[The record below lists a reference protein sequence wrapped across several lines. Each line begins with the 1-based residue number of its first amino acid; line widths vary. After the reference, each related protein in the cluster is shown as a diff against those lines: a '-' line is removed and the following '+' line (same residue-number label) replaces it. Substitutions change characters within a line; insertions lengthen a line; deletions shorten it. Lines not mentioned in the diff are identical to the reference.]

1 MKNRVCTITL
11 LLCLGAAPTR
21 LLAQSTGTPGKI
33 GLVNIQGAILST
45 AEGKKAMAELQKKY
59 QPRQQEVQKYQQ
71 DIQAI
76 SDQLQKQ
83 AATLSD
89 DEQRRL
95 NRDLEE
101 KQKILKRT
109 TEDAQADF
117 ANDRDEIFRR
127 IGQKMVKVID
137 DYAGKNGFS
146 LVIGS
151 DQVPIYFAVKEVEL
165 TDEIVRLYDAA
176 NPSDALT
183 TGGPATPPATRSV
196 APSAVKPPKPAD
208 KPKP

>member
-1 MKNRVCTITL
+1 
-11 LLCLGAAPTR
+11 
-21 LLAQSTGTPGKI
+21 
-33 GLVNIQGAILST
+33 
-45 AEGKKAMAELQKKY
+45 MADLQKKY
-59 QPRQQEVQKYQQ
+59 QPRQQEVQKDQQ
-71 DIQAI
+71 EIQAI

-117 ANDRDEIFRR
+117 SADRDEMFRR
-127 IGQKMVKVID
+127 IGQKMVKVIQ
-137 DYAGKNGFS
+137 DYAPKNGYS

-151 DQVPIYFAVKEVEL
+151 DQVPIYYAATEVDVTEQIVK
-165 TDEIVRLYDAA
+165 LYDAA
-176 NPSDALT
+176 YPADVPTSGGPAPRPSSSSAT
-183 TGGPATPPATRSV
+183 KPATPP
-196 APSAVKPPKPAD
+196 KP
-208 KPKP
+208 

>member
-1 MKNRVCTITL
+1 MKTRVCTITL
-11 LLCLGAAPTR
+11 LVILGIAPAA
-21 LLAQSTGTPGKI
+21 LLAQSSANSGKVGI
-33 GLVNIQGAILST
+33 ISIQEAILST
-45 AEGKKAMAELQKKY
+45 AEGKKAMADLQKKY
-59 QPRQQEVQKYQQ
+59 QPRQQEVQKENQ

-76 SDQLQKQ
+76 NDQLQKQ

-117 ANDRDEIFRR
+117 GADRDEMFRR
-127 IGQKMVKVID
+127 IGQKMVSVIQE
-137 DYAGKNGFS
+137 YAQKNGFS
-146 LVIGS
+146 LIIGS
-151 DQVPIYFAVKEVEL
+151 DQVPIYYRATDVEL
-165 TDEIVRLYDAA
+165 TDQIVKLYDAA
-176 NPSDALT
+176 NPVDTPT
-183 TGGPATPPATRSV
+183 TGGPATPATPRSG
-196 APSAVKPPKPAD
+196 APSAAKPAN

>member
-1 MKNRVCTITL
+1 MKTRVSTITL
-11 LLCLGAAPTR
+11 LLCLGTAPSV
-21 LLAQSTGTPGKI
+21 LLGQSPGTSGKI
-33 GLVNIQGAILST
+33 GLVNIQEAILST

-59 QPRQQEVQKYQQ
+59 QPRQQEVQKLQE
-71 DIQAI
+71 DARVI

-101 KQKILKRT
+101 KQKFLKRT

-117 ANDRDEIFRR
+117 ATDRDEMFRR
-127 IGQKMVKVID
+127 IGQKMVKQID
-137 DYAGKNGFS
+137 DYARQNGFS
-146 LVIGS
+146 LIIGS
-151 DQVPIYFAVKEVEL
+151 DQVPIYYAAKEVDL
-165 TDEIVRLYDAA
+165 TDSIVRLYDVA

-183 TGGPATPPATRSV
+183 SGRPATPPATHPV
-196 APSAVKPPKPAD
+196 APSTAKPA
-208 KPKP
+208 KPAAKPNP

>member
-1 MKNRVCTITL
+1 MNTRVSTITL
-11 LLCLGAAPTR
+11 LFFLGAAPAG
-21 LLAQSTGTPGKI
+21 LLAQSSGTSGKV
-33 GLVNIQGAILST
+33 GLVSIQTAILST

-59 QPRQQEVQKYQQ
+59 QPRQQEVQKDQQ

-76 SDQLQKQ
+76 TDQLQKQ

-101 KQKILKRT
+101 KQKLLKRT

-117 ANDRDEIFRR
+117 ANDREEMFRR
-127 IGQKMVKVID
+127 IGQKMVSVIQ
-137 DYAGKNGFS
+137 DYAQKNGFS
-146 LVIGS
+146 LIIGS
-151 DQVPIYFAVKEVEL
+151 DQVPVYYAATEVDL
-165 TDEIVRLYDAA
+165 TDVIVKLYDAA
-176 NPSDALT
+176 NPSEAVT
-183 TGGPATPPATRSV
+183 SGVPGATRPA
-196 APSAVKPPKPAD
+196 APSTAKPKVAD

>member
-1 MKNRVCTITL
+1 MKTRVSTITL
-11 LLCLGAAPTR
+11 LLCLGTAPSV
-21 LLAQSTGTPGKI
+21 LLGQSSGTSGKI
-33 GLVNIQGAILST
+33 GLVNIQEAILST

-59 QPRQQEVQKYQQ
+59 QPRQQEVQKLQQ

-76 SDQLQKQ
+76 NDQLQKQ

-101 KQKILKRT
+101 RQKLLKRT

-117 ANDRDEIFRR
+117 ATDRDEMFRR
-127 IGQKMVKVID
+127 IGQKVVKQID
-137 DYAGKNGFS
+137 DYARQNGFS

-151 DQVPIYFAVKEVEL
+151 DQVPIYYAAKEIDL
-165 TDEIVRLYDAA
+165 TDSIVRLYDAA
-176 NPSDALT
+176 NPSDAMT
-183 TGGPATPPATRSV
+183 SGGPATPPATHSG
-196 APSAVKPPKPAD
+196 APSTAKPAKPAD

>member
-1 MKNRVCTITL
+1 MKNRVSITVVG
-11 LLCLGAAPTR
+11 LCLGVLPSV
-21 LLAQSTGTPGKI
+21 LLAQSSGTSGKV
-33 GLVNIQGAILST
+33 GLVNIQEAILST

-59 QPRQQEVQKYQQ
+59 QPRQQEVQKLQQ

-76 SDQLQKQ
+76 NDQLQKQ

-101 KQKILKRT
+101 KQKLLKRT

-117 ANDRDEIFRR
+117 TTDRDEMFRR
-127 IGQKMVKVID
+127 IGQKMVKQID
-137 DYAGKNGFS
+137 DYARQNGFS

-151 DQVPIYFAVKEVEL
+151 DQVPIYYAAKEVDL
-165 TDEIVRLYDAA
+165 TDAVVRLYDAA
-176 NPSDALT
+176 NPSDAVS
-183 TGGPATPPATRSV
+183 GAPATPSATHSAGTSTAKPAK
-196 APSAVKPPKPAD
+196 PAVKPNP
-208 KPKP
+208 

>member
-1 MKNRVCTITL
+1 MKTRVSTLTL
-11 LLCLGAAPTR
+11 LFFLGTAPAG
-21 LLAQSTGTPGKI
+21 LLAQSAGAPTKI
-33 GLVNIQGAILST
+33 GLVNIQEAILST
-45 AEGKKAMAELQKKY
+45 AEGKKSMADLQKKY
-59 QPRQQEVQKYQQ
+59 QPRQQEVQKDQQ
-71 DIQAI
+71 EIQNI

-117 ANDRDEIFRR
+117 GADRDEMFRR
-127 IGQKMVKVID
+127 IGQKMVKVIQD
-137 DYAGKNGFS
+137 FATKNGYS

-151 DQVPIYFAVKEVEL
+151 DQVPVYYAATEVDLTEQVVK
-165 TDEIVRLYDAA
+165 LYDVAY
-176 NPSDALT
+176 PVDAPT
-183 TGGPATPPATRSV
+183 SGGPAAPATRSST
-196 APSAVKPPKPAD
+196 PSTPKPAAP

>member
-1 MKNRVCTITL
+1 MKTLVSTITL
-11 LLCLGAAPTR
+11 LFFLGAVPASLP
-21 LLAQSTGTPGKI
+21 AQSSGATKI
-33 GLVNIQGAILST
+33 GLVNIQEAILST
-45 AEGKKAMAELQKKY
+45 AEGKKSMADLQRKY
-59 QPRQQEVQKYQQ
+59 QPRQQEVQKEQQ

-117 ANDRDEIFRR
+117 SADRDEMFRR
-127 IGQKMVKVID
+127 IGQKMVKVIQ
-137 DYAGKNGFS
+137 DYAPKNGFS
-146 LVIGS
+146 LIIGS
-151 DQVPIYFAVKEVEL
+151 DQVPVYYAATEVEL
-165 TDEIVRLYDAA
+165 TDQIVKLYDAA
-176 NPSDALT
+176 NPVDAPT
-183 TGGPATPPATRSV
+183 SGAPAPRSST
-196 APSAVKPPKPAD
+196 PSASKPAA

>member
-1 MKNRVCTITL
+1 MKTRVSTITL
-11 LLCLGAAPTR
+11 LLCLGTAPSV
-21 LLAQSTGTPGKI
+21 LLGQSSGTSGKI
-33 GLVNIQGAILST
+33 GLVNIQEAILST

-59 QPRQQEVQKYQQ
+59 QPRQQEVQKLQQ

-76 SDQLQKQ
+76 NDQLQKQ

-101 KQKILKRT
+101 RQKLLKRT

-117 ANDRDEIFRR
+117 ATDRDEMFRR
-127 IGQKMVKVID
+127 IGQKVVKQID
-137 DYAGKNGFS
+137 DYARQNGFS

-151 DQVPIYFAVKEVEL
+151 DQVPIYYAAKEIDL
-165 TDEIVRLYDAA
+165 TDSIVRLYDAA
-176 NPSDALT
+176 NPSDAVT
-183 TGGPATPPATRSV
+183 SGGLATPPATHSG
-196 APSAVKPPKPAD
+196 APSTAKPAKPAD

>member
-1 MKNRVCTITL
+1 MKTRVSTITL
-11 LLCLGAAPTR
+11 LFFLGAVPAG
-21 LLAQSTGTPGKI
+21 LLAQSSGTSGKV
-33 GLVNIQGAILST
+33 GVVNIQEAILST
-45 AEGKKAMAELQKKY
+45 GEGKKSMADLQRKY
-59 QPRQQEVQKYQQ
+59 QPRQAEVQKQNQ

-76 SDQLQKQ
+76 NDQLQKQ

-101 KQKILKRT
+101 KQKLLKRT

-117 ANDRDEIFRR
+117 SADRDEMFRR
-127 IGQKMVKVID
+127 IGQKMVNVIR
-137 DYAGKNGFS
+137 DYAQKNSFS

-151 DQVPIYFAVKEVEL
+151 DQIPIYYAATEIDL
-165 TDEIVRLYDAA
+165 TDQIVKLYDAA
-176 NPSDALT
+176 NPVDAPT
-183 TGGPATPPATRSV
+183 TGGAATPSATRPTTP
-196 APSAVKPPKPAD
+196 AATKPAN